1 MEAAAAAARA
11 AAALAEVMKVEG
23 AVMVVPTVEEA
34 DGEAHLSGPSAE
46 RLERAVVAT
55 AEVKSATV
63 VAAVCLGRTKFVSLD
78 HR

>member
-23 AVMVVPTVEEA
+23 PVMVVPTVEEA